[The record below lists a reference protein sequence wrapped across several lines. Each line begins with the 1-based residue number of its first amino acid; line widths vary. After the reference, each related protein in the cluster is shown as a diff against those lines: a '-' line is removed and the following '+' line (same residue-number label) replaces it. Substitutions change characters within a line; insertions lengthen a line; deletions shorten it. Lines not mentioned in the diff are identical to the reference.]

1 MSQLKNFFDASA
13 VAIIGASNTPGKIGY
28 AILRNMLDCGYPGR
42 IYPIN
47 PRDKEILGLAAY
59 PSLAALPEKVDLA
72 VISVPARMVLPV
84 ARECGEHGVKHLVTI
99 TAGFKELG
107 KEGLEAEK
115 ELINICRQ
123 YGMRNLGPN
132 CAGMMDTHVP
142 INTSFAKGFPLKGD
156 IAFYSQSGAMMI
168 AILDWSRS
176 IGLGF
181 SKVVS
186 LGNKADLSEI
196 DFIEEAAD
204 DPYTRVILCYIE
216 DVMDGARFLEV
227 VGRATRKKP
236 VIILK
241 SGTSQAGALAA
252 SSHTGALAGSDL
264 AYDTAFKQCGVIR
277 ARSMTELFDLAIAF
291 SQCPVPRGDKV
302 AIVTN
307 SGGPGIITTDNVE
320 LKGLQMSRFTKETLD
335 ELRAGL
341 PPEAGIYNPVDVLGD
356 AKTDRYRFA
365 LEKVCADPN
374 TDSVILLMCPTAVT
388 EPVETSRALIEMRDR
403 YPDKPFLAAY
413 MGGGSLQ
420 EGAEMLARAGIPCFT
435 FPEPGINA
443 IKELVNYGKFKDT
456 PPSGDE
462 LVFPDVDKRAV
473 KAIFYDVVKDNRLV
487 LLGSEAYD
495 VARAYGIPAAPIVL
509 ATSPEE
515 AVEEAEKMGYPV
527 VMKVASPKI
536 LHKTDVGGVKVGLQ
550 NADQVRGAFVE
561 IMENVTRLMPQA
573 VVYGIE
579 VQKMMPRGNELIIG
593 MTRDVQFGPMI
604 GCGLGGIY
612 VNLLKD
618 VSFRLARGLTRREI
632 EAMLME
638 TKAYTLLRGYR
649 GEQPSDIPA
658 LVEAIAR
665 VARLVLDFPEITEM
679 DINPVFTYPSSLSA
693 LDVKIT
699 ISLS

>member
-1 MSQLKNFFDASA
+1 MSQLKNFFDANS

-47 PRDKEILGLAAY
+47 PKDKEILGLAAY

-72 VISVPARMVLPV
+72 VISVPARLVLPV

-227 VGRATRKKP
+227 VGKATRKKP

-277 ARSMTELFDLAIAF
+277 ARSMTELFDLA
-291 SQCPVPRGDKV
+291 
-302 AIVTN
+302 
-307 SGGPGIITTDNVE
+307 
-320 LKGLQMSRFTKETLD
+320 
-335 ELRAGL
+335 
-341 PPEAGIYNPVDVLGD
+341 
-356 AKTDRYRFA
+356 
-365 LEKVCADPN
+365 
-374 TDSVILLMCPTAVT
+374 
-388 EPVETSRALIEMRDR
+388 
-403 YPDKPFLAAY
+403 
-413 MGGGSLQ
+413 
-420 EGAEMLARAGIPCFT
+420 
-435 FPEPGINA
+435 
-443 IKELVNYGKFKDT
+443 
-456 PPSGDE
+456 
-462 LVFPDVDKRAV
+462 
-473 KAIFYDVVKDNRLV
+473 
-487 LLGSEAYD
+487 
-495 VARAYGIPAAPIVL
+495 
-509 ATSPEE
+509 
-515 AVEEAEKMGYPV
+515 
-527 VMKVASPKI
+527 
-536 LHKTDVGGVKVGLQ
+536 
-550 NADQVRGAFVE
+550 
-561 IMENVTRLMPQA
+561 
-573 VVYGIE
+573 
-579 VQKMMPRGNELIIG
+579 
-593 MTRDVQFGPMI
+593 
-604 GCGLGGIY
+604 
-612 VNLLKD
+612 
-618 VSFRLARGLTRREI
+618 
-632 EAMLME
+632 
-638 TKAYTLLRGYR
+638 
-649 GEQPSDIPA
+649 
-658 LVEAIAR
+658 
-665 VARLVLDFPEITEM
+665 
-679 DINPVFTYPSSLSA
+679 
-693 LDVKIT
+693 
-699 ISLS
+699 